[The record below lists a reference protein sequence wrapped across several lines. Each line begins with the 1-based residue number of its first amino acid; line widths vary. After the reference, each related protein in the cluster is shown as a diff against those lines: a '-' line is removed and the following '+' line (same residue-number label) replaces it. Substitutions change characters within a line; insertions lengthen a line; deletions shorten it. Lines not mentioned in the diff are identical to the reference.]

1 MSYGIIR
8 AWKGASE
15 QERMQEFLSAILQ
28 TNTAYLETN
37 CTSDVELM
45 DITDNLKLKGI
56 VSVVSHLKTK
66 WNLGEGNFTISKP
79 EMSYTESSEVA
90 SFELNF
96 ENQLFVG
103 LAIVE
108 EKNGQISMCK
118 IALNR
123 PS

>member
-15 QERMQEFLSAILQ
+15 HERMEEFLSAILQ

-37 CTSDVELM
+37 CTSDIELM

-66 WNLGEGNFTISKP
+66 WNLGEGNFTISEL
-79 EMSYTESSEVA
+79 EMSYTDSSEVA

-96 ENQLFVG
+96 NSEKFIG

-108 EKNGQISMCK
+108 EKNGRISMCK